1 MTPPAMIPAFLAG
14 NPPEVLRDLFLCFGE
29 FAFVSSE
36 TSSKSSSVKIMSS
49 VCGLFAFFSDFFFH
63 LLLPFSFQPVSSPH
77 YITLFL
83 NCTEKT

>member
-29 FAFVSSE
+29 FPFVSSE

-49 VCGLFAFFSDFFFH
+49 VCGLFVFFLIFSFICYCRS
-63 LLLPFSFQPVSSPH
+63 PFSQYLVLIILRFS
-77 YITLFL
+77 
-83 NCTEKT
+83 